1 MITLTQSFNL
11 FQFINISNIT
21 LLKLH
26 IFVNICQYI
35 CKYGLAVLFAESN
48 FGSYLV
54 LWYKSVCTVQADSHN
69 KSDAHSGD
77 FFIRL
82 CRIVC

>member
-21 LLKLH
+21 LLKLN
-26 IFVNICQYI
+26 IFVNICHYI

-54 LWYKSVCTVQADSHN
+54 LWYKSACAVQADSY
-69 KSDAHSGD
+69 SECDAYSGD
-77 FFIRL
+77 FFI
-82 CRIVC
+82 